1 MQGPGT
7 SLLFSIF
14 CKLTPSNYVCI
25 PYTVHSIDQVTR
37 SVMFEFEI
45 KQNNSVYFGLTNTAY
60 TVTLYR
66 GTI

>member
-1 MQGPGT
+1 M
-7 SLLFSIF
+7 SVY
-14 CKLTPSNYVCI
+14 LTQYI
-25 PYTVHSIDQVTR
+25 LSIDQVTG
-37 SVMFEFEI
+37 SVMFESEI